1 MPEFH
6 YLEVKLL
13 QALREAKRMSLEE
26 AIEES
31 GVSGD
36 SVSRAALW
44 LSSKNLL
51 KIDEEKRIKVKL
63 GPEGKKYHKTRLP
76 ERVLVESILK
86 KRGECLI
93 DEAGR
98 ISGLDDDE
106 VKIALGWARRK
117 GWIHIQKK
125 EGTTVVSAPMKP
137 DTGSDEKL
145 IETLSEGP
153 VLLRTLDDELKS
165 GLKTLKTRPNIIILS
180 ERSEKFLTLT
190 KEGHEA
196 AGKLPKAVEEVSQLT
211 PELIQS
217 GEWRNVKIRKYDIK
231 APVATVWPGKKQ
243 PYNRF
248 LDVLREKLV
257 AFGFKEMDGPIVEF
271 MFFNCDALFMPQDH
285 PAREIHD
292 IYQIKEPQRGDLS
305 RYSGFVENVKKTHE
319 KGWKTGSTGW
329 GSAFSVEE
337 ARALILR
344 SQGTALSA
352 RTLVSDD
359 LEVPGKYF
367 SISRCYRP
375 DVVDRSHLTEFNQ
388 IEGIVVGEKLSFR
401 YLLGVLHK
409 FAVEVADADRV
420 RFGPDYFPFTEP
432 SVELSAFREGYGWV
446 EFGGAGLFR
455 PEVCL
460 PLGVSVPVIAWGLGV
475 DRLFMMKA
483 GIEDIRTLF
492 AQDLEWLRTQ
502 EAR

>member
-1 MPEFH
+1 MSEFH
-6 YLEVKLL
+6 HLEVKLL
-13 QALREAKRMSLEE
+13 RALRGAERMSFEKAKDE
-26 AIEES
+26 AGI
-31 GVSGD
+31 SGD

-51 KIDEEKRIKVKL
+51 EIDEEKRIKVKL
-63 GPEGKKYHKTRLP
+63 GSEGEKYRETGLP
-76 ERVLVESILK
+76 ERFLVKSILK
-86 KRGECLI
+86 NRGECLI

-98 ISGLDDDE
+98 LSGLSDGE

-117 GWIHIQKK
+117 RWIRIQKRD
-125 EGTTVVSAPMKP
+125 EKP
-137 DTGSDEKL
+137 VISVPAEPDKGSDEKL
-145 IETLSEGP
+145 MEALSEGP
-153 VLLRTLDDELKS
+153 ILLRKLDDELKS
-165 GLKTLKTRPNIIILS
+165 GLKTLQTRPNFIVLS
-180 ERSEKFLTLT
+180 ERADRFLTLT
-190 KEGHEA
+190 NEGRKA
-196 AGKLPKAVEEVSQLT
+196 AGKLPEAVEEVSQLT
-211 PELIQS
+211 PELVQS
-217 GEWRNVKIRKYDIK
+217 GDWRKAKLRRYNIE
-231 APVATVWPGKKQ
+231 APVAAVWPGKKQ
-243 PYNRF
+243 PYKRF
-248 LDVLREKLV
+248 LDMLREKLV
-257 AFGFKEMDGPIVEF
+257 AFGFKEMDGPIVEL
-271 MFFNCDALFMPQDH
+271 MFFNCDALYMPQDH

-292 IYQIKEPQRGDLS
+292 IYQIKEPQHGDLS
-305 RYSGFVENVKKTHE
+305 RYSRFVENVKKTHE

-337 ARALILR
+337 ARTLILR

-388 IEGIVVGEKLSFR
+388 IEGIVVGERLSFVD
-401 YLLGVLHK
+401 LLGVLHK
-409 FAVEVADADRV
+409 FAVEVAEADRV
-420 RFGPDYFPFTEP
+420 RFRPDYFPFTEP
-432 SVELSAFREGYGWV
+432 SVELSAFKEGYGWV

-492 AQDLEWLRTQ
+492 AQDLEWLRTK
-502 EAR
+502 EVR